1 MSRRRRELP
10 EEAADRWPGA
20 ARPASVA
27 GESAVGAFIVL
38 ISLLPLLTVAL
49 GLAIATRALVRFLG
63 GDRERLPGIRADL
76 RAGWLGSLGVGALF
90 WLLVLVLTLDI
101 TVASNA
107 DLPFASVVLWLG
119 WIGLVVAVV
128 CLVVAAGAWTPELR
142 WRGAVRS
149 TPGALA
155 ADPLAAL
162 FVALAVVIT
171 GVLAWVYLP
180 LALLGLVGLVFSST
194 VLVVRRLER
203 GERD

>member
-1 MSRRRRELP
+1 MSRGRRGLP
-10 EEAADRWPGA
+10 EGAADRWPGA

-27 GESAVGAFIVL
+27 AESAVGAVIVL
-38 ISLLPLLTVAL
+38 VALLPLLTVAL

-63 GDRERLPGIRADL
+63 GDRDRLPGIRADL
-76 RAGWLGSLGVGALF
+76 RAGWLGSLGAGAVF

-107 DLPFASVVLWLG
+107 ELPFASAVLWLG

-128 CLVVAAGAWTPELR
+128 CLVVVAGAWSPELR
-142 WRGAVRS
+142 WRGAVRC
-149 TPGALA
+149 TPGAIA
-155 ADPLAAL
+155 DDPLAAL

-171 GVLAWVYLP
+171 GALAWFYLP
-180 LALLGLVGLVFSST
+180 LALLGLVAVVFSSA

-203 GERD
+203 VERD